1 MSLIER
7 SRADLRAITENTS
20 DFAQVITLTA
30 PGEGGVTLDVNG
42 FHTHHHN
49 GFDENGVPVS
59 SRISSV
65 AISEG
70 QLRDSE
76 YPYTDGDGNIY
87 LVNHFVTTSDS
98 DSEKMYIVR
107 EQYPDQNLGLIVLIL
122 GLYATD

>member
-30 PGEGGVTLDVNG
+30 PGEDGAILDVNG

-70 QLRDSE
+70 QLRDAE
-76 YPYTDGDGNIY
+76 YPYTDSDGNTY

-122 GLYATD
+122 GVYATD